1 MTIVVQ
7 GSRYYVPFM
16 DGFKEISYAEAMYLY
31 EQGFFTERDVEYV
44 EYD

>member
-16 DGFKEISYAEAMYLY
+16 DGFKEISYSQAMWLY
-31 EQGFFTERDVEYV
+31 EQGYFEPEDVEEV